1 LSHFSKRGASSSKN
15 SAREMPQDK
24 KPSDKAFSFIEFVY
38 VDLEFRILM
47 FDVGCLMFV
56 LGV

>member
-1 LSHFSKRGASSSKN
+1 LSHFSKRGASCSKN

-47 FDVGCLMFV
+47 FDVGCLM
-56 LGV
+56 LGA